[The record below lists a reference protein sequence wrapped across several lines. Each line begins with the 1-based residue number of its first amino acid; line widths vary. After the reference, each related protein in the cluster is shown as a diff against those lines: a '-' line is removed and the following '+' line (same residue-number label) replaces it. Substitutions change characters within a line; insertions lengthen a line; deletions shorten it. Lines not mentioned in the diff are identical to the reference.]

1 MPSFC
6 LTFQKSHCKIAL
18 CTDALCT
25 PKRFFNPRKK
35 HSQIDKKYILQSRA
49 FGTHLDQDCGYS
61 QPRFDETVIW
71 LLKEILIIEKDRTYL
86 SNIWEVFLVGND

>member
-1 MPSFC
+1 MPNLSNLAIVRLPCAQMPSA
-6 LTFQKSHCKIAL
+6 LQKDFLSQE
-18 CTDALCT
+18 
-25 PKRFFNPRKK
+25 KK